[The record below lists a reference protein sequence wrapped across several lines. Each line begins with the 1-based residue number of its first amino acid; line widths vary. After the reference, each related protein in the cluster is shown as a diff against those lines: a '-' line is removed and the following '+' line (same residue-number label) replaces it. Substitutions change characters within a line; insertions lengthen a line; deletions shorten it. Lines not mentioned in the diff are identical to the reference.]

1 MLISNFKL
9 ILLVILLI
17 LFILL
22 AIYLFKYLYS
32 NSSIQYVSNRYMKN
46 IINKSIYFN
55 KMSRLDLIAR
65 KSGSSE
71 DYKNK
76 YYNSLIAFN
85 NADKSKLE
93 KCIKNID
100 YKIRKYKN
108 LYAIDWK
115 FAKVSNDIELG
126 YPHTLEDT
134 IVLSPKFLETPED
147 QMTITLLHEKI
158 HIYQRKYPLET
169 EELILNVLEYKIK
182 SVDPDI
188 LELARNNPDINNL
201 NYGKDDYVILQ
212 IYNNFSPKSIA
223 DSRLVKVTDKNIQD
237 YTPETENM
245 QHMHMQYEHPYEIMA
260 CYLPHIIIK
269 GEFLEKTN
277 KWMEKYL

>member
-1 MLISNFKL
+1 
-9 ILLVILLI
+9 
-17 LFILL
+17 
-22 AIYLFKYLYS
+22 
-32 NSSIQYVSNRYMKN
+32 MKN
-46 IINKSIYFN
+46 TINKSAYFN

-71 DYKNK
+71 DYKKK
-76 YYNSLIAFN
+76 YYNALIAFN

-93 KCIKNID
+93 RCIKNID
-100 YKIRKYKN
+100 HKIRTYKKV
-108 LYAIDWK
+108 YAIEWK

-134 IVLSPKFLETPED
+134 IVVSPQFLETPED
-147 QMTITLLHEKI
+147 QMMITLLHEKI

-169 EELILNVLEYKIK
+169 EELILNVLDYQIK
-182 SVDPDI
+182 SVNSDI

-212 IYNNFSPKSIA
+212 IYNSFSPKNIA
-223 DSRLVKVTDKNIQD
+223 DSRLVKVVNNNVED
-237 YTPETENM
+237 YKPKKSPNM
-245 QHMHMQYEHPYEIMA
+245 HVQYEHPYEVMA
-260 CYLPHIIIK
+260 CYLPHIIYKNKELNEINQ
-269 GEFLEKTN
+269 EKIV

>member
-1 MLISNFKL
+1 
-9 ILLVILLI
+9 
-17 LFILL
+17 
-22 AIYLFKYLYS
+22 
-32 NSSIQYVSNRYMKN
+32 MKN
-46 IINKSIYFN
+46 TINKSVYFD

-65 KSGSSE
+65 KSVSSE
-71 DYKNK
+71 DYKKK

-93 KCIKNID
+93 RCIKNID
-100 YKIRKYKN
+100 HKIRKYKN
-108 LYAIDWK
+108 VYAIDWK

-147 QMTITLLHEKI
+147 QMMITLLHEKM

-182 SVDPDI
+182 SVNSNI
-188 LELARNNPDINNL
+188 LELSRNNPDINNL

-212 IYNNFSPKSIA
+212 IYNSFSPKDIS

-237 YTPETENM
+237 YTPDKQDENM
-245 QHMHMQYEHPYEIMA
+245 QHMHVQYEHPYEIMA

-269 GEFLEKTN
+269 GEFLDKTN
-277 KWMEKYL
+277 KTGKWMENYL